1 MTIRVNEM
9 LKKFKE
15 MIVQITINRN
25 KKQISPFEQA
35 IYRKSKLLIETC
47 SFGAFQ
53 WVVKEKFSSQFGN
66 SIEILSLI

>member
-9 LKKFKE
+9 LKKIKE
-15 MIVQITINRN
+15 MIVQITINRK

-53 WVVKEKFSSQFGN
+53 
-66 SIEILSLI
+66 